1 VRDGYLREI
10 AEDIYAATPVGKR
23 LILLRHAKSDYPENV
38 PDHDRP
44 LAKRGRHDAP
54 LVGGWLRESGYI
66 PDVVVCSTAARA
78 VQTWERAASS
88 LGASPPVRYERR
100 VYLASVLALLMLV
113 REFAA
118 EAGTVAVVGHNPGI
132 AELAAGLAGQE
143 GHAALRFPTAAVAVL
158 DLPSPW
164 ASVEPGEATLLAFAT
179 PATMREAD

>member
-1 VRDGYLREI
+1 M
-10 AEDIYAATPVGKR
+10 GKR

-44 LAKRGRHDAP
+44 LAKRGRRDAP
-54 LVGGWLRESGYI
+54 LVGDWLRESGYI

-78 VQTWERAASS
+78 VQTWQRVASS

-100 VYLASVLALLMLV
+100 VYLASVLGLLMLV

-118 EAGTVAVVGHNPGI
+118 DAGAVAGVGHNPGI

-143 GHAALRFPTAAVAVL
+143 DHTALRFPTAAVAVL
-158 DLPSPW
+158 DLPSSW
-164 ASVEPGEATLLAFAT
+164 ASAETGTATLLALAT
-179 PATMREAD
+179 PATMREAR

>member
-1 VRDGYLREI
+1 VTG
-10 AEDIYAATPVGKR
+10 AGKR

-44 LAKRGRHDAP
+44 LAKRGRRDAP
-54 LVGGWLRESGYI
+54 LVGDWLRESGYV

-78 VQTWERAASS
+78 VQTWQRAASS

-118 EAGTVAVVGHNPGI
+118 DEGTVAVVGHNPGME
-132 AELAAGLAGQE
+132 ELAAGLAGQE
-143 GHAALRFPTAAVAVL
+143 AHEALRFPTAAVAVL
-158 DLPSPW
+158 ELASPW
-164 ASVEPGEATLLAFAT
+164 ASAEPGTATLLAFAT
-179 PATMREAD
+179 PATMRAAQ